1 MKVSQK
7 LKQVTKRVGVLALV
21 VLMLSS
27 LALSTSAASISDST
41 FVPYTTYTYDFDG
54 MDMKSPHAY
63 VADSLFDRAA
73 MGLRTAL
80 KDPSDLFYAP
90 DGHFYVADTG
100 NNRIVAF
107 DENLQYAGVIGGI
120 DAPFINYMKIVPYV
134 KQIRETEDAEWKSK
148 FAKQLE
154 RYAEREENPV
164 QFTITEEDYVAI
176 RDRLAT
182 VYLTPSNMVPVEA
195 EYQLVKAEYE
205 ANGKVMPT
213 AEEMLAIIDYVSPV
227 ALKYS
232 SLSEEEIASQS
243 RGETDE
249 EKAAY
254 EYWNQFLLGE
264 TDDPSADALVAPEG
278 VFVTEDGTLY
288 IADTGSGR
296 IVKMQMPADSKSW
309 RLENYEVV
317 ATVEKPE
324 TSILSENYVF
334 KPTSLVLDAAGRMY
348 INVKNDN
355 AGIMQLSAD
364 GEFMGYYGAQK
375 VTGSVFQWFLQLF
388 QTAEQRARTVRT
400 VPRVYNN
407 IAIDSKNFV
416 WITANSMENA
426 DLFAHIASGDTTTA
440 PVKRLNPSGD
450 DVLVRNGIWAPAGD
464 VTEHVDDVSSIV
476 DVAVKGDT
484 GIYTLVDD
492 KTNKLFTYDGEGN
505 LLYAF
510 GGSGSQLGV
519 FTLIT
524 AAVYQGTDLLV
535 MDKTTG
541 CITRFKQT
549 DYAAQ
554 IEVALNAD
562 AAREYEKAEAA
573 WKYVQKL
580 NSNFDLAYIGL
591 AKSYLR
597 SAAQAESAEAK
608 ELYQQAMEYYKLARD
623 TEGYSKAF
631 KEYRSLYVRDNLLLI
646 LAVPVVI
653 GVALYF
659 AFRAINRVNAKLHI
673 TGTKTTFV
681 EELCYGWRAVFHPIN
696 GFWEIKREKRGSM
709 RAAFVFLG
717 LAVLAFIFQATGTA
731 YLFNNVTI
739 EEISLVQQACNV
751 LIPVVLWV
759 VASWCFTTL
768 MSGEGSM
775 KDIFIALCYGLI
787 PLIVLLIPSTLIS
800 HIFSLDEQPFLTF
813 FQSLAYLWMG
823 LLVVFGSMVVQDYTF
838 SKNLLTVILSVLGM
852 AAIMFL
858 VLLLF
863 SLTGKL
869 WGFIETIFQ
878 EIAYRL

>member
-7 LKQVTKRVGVLALV
+7 LKQVTKRVSVLALV
-21 VLMLSS
+21 VLMLAS

-54 MDMKSPHAY
+54 VDMKSPHAY
-63 VADSLFDRAA
+63 VADSLLDRMAL
-73 MGLRTAL
+73 GLRTAL
-80 KDPSDLFYAP
+80 KDPSDLFLAP

-100 NNRIVAF
+100 NNRVVAF
-107 DENLQYAGVIGGI
+107 DENLKYAGVIGGI
-120 DAPFINYMKIVPYV
+120 DAPFINYTSIVPYV
-134 KQIRETEDAEWKSK
+134 LQIRETEEAEWKDK
-148 FAKQLE
+148 LAKQIE
-154 RYAEREENPV
+154 RYAEREENPIE
-164 QFTITEEDYVAI
+164 FTFTEEDYLAI
-176 RDRLAT
+176 RDRLSA
-182 VYLTPSNMVPVEA
+182 VYVSSSNTIPVET
-195 EYQLVKAEYE
+195 EYALVKAEYE
-205 ANGKVMPT
+205 ATGKVMPD
-213 AEEMLAIIDYVSPV
+213 AETMLAIIDYVSPV
-227 ALKYS
+227 ALKFN
-232 SLSEEEIASQS
+232 SLSAEEIAAQK

-249 EKAAY
+249 ERACF
-254 EYWNQFLLGE
+254 EYWTQFLLGE
-264 TDDPSADALVAPEG
+264 TDDPSADALLAPEG
-278 VFVTEDGTLY
+278 VFVSNDGTLY
-288 IADTGSGR
+288 IADTGNER
-296 IVKMQMPADSKSW
+296 IVKMQMPESVDKW
-309 RLENYEVV
+309 KLERYEVV
-317 ATVEKPE
+317 ETLHKPE
-324 TSILSENYVF
+324 SSILSESYVF

-348 INVKNDN
+348 VNVKNDN

-416 WITANSMENA
+416 WITANSMDNA
-426 DLFAHIASGDTTTA
+426 DMFSHLTSGDSATA
-440 PVKRLNPSGD
+440 PIKRLNPSGD
-450 DVLVRNGIWAPAGD
+450 DVLVRNGTWAPAGD
-464 VTEHVDDVSSIV
+464 VPENVMDVSSIV
-476 DVAVKGDT
+476 DIAIKGDT

-562 AAREYEKAEAA
+562 AAREYEKAETA

-580 NSNFDLAYIGL
+580 NANFDLAYIGL

-608 ELYQQAMEYYKLARD
+608 ALYQEAMEYYKLARD

-631 KEYRSLYVRDNLLLI
+631 KEYRSLYVRDNLLLV

-659 AFRAINRVNAKLHI
+659 AFRAINKVNAKLHI
-673 TGTKTTFV
+673 TGTQTTFV
-681 EELCYGWRAVFHPIN
+681 QELCYGWRAVFHPIN

-709 RAAFVFLG
+709 RAAFVFLA
-717 LAVLAFIFQATGTA
+717 LAIVAFVFQATGTA

-759 VASWCFTTL
+759 LASWCFTTL

-787 PLIVLLIPSTLIS
+787 PLIVLLVPSTLIS

-813 FQSLAYLWMG
+813 FQSVAYLWMG
-823 LLVVFGSMVVQDYTF
+823 FLVVFGSMVIQDYTF